1 MCDLFDYWSPAY
13 NAEQLAVRAGNRAG
27 PRRPPKRSGIGI
39 GGCSEQRPASSKA
52 AVLQEQ
58 SPPLAPMKF
67 VHIEE
72 TGSHETIFF
81 TLEGEILGAAQD
93 ATDELFAGSQS
104 EAQRIMELASRVF
117 E

>member
-81 TLEGEILGAAQD
+81 TLLCQILRPPPDPPPQ
-93 ATDELFAGSQS
+93 F
-104 EAQRIMELASRVF
+104 F
-117 E
+117 P